1 MLFIA
6 FNSFCKLPV
15 DNYIREVNSM
25 NDPIVITYCFN
36 FDDGRDKTFSLQLD
50 RETLDCSSGDDND
63 VPEWAN
69 LSYKKC
75 TNCPL
80 SENDNKYCPVALNL
94 NNLTEKFFSIY
105 SHERVFVV
113 VTTEDRTYK
122 KRTTVE
128 EALGSLM
135 GIIMVTSG
143 CPVLDHLRPMA
154 RFHLPFSSPLETS
167 IRSLSMYILAQYLFN
182 KNTESNSINI
192 NLSDFEKIYAEISNV
207 NNDFSKRLRAAGEK
221 DANLSALTNLDCNAT
236 LVSFTIE
243 DTLNELKQYYSAYN
257 GEL

>member
-1 MLFIA
+1 
-6 FNSFCKLPV
+6 
-15 DNYIREVNSM
+15 M
-25 NDPIVITYCFN
+25 NGPIIITYCFN

-50 RETLDCSSGDDND
+50 RETLDFAKAETND
-63 VPEWAN
+63 APEWAN
-69 LSYKKC
+69 LSYNKC

-80 SENDNKYCPVALNL
+80 SETDNDYCPVAFNL
-94 NNLTEKFFSIY
+94 NHLTEKFCTES
-105 SHERVFVV
+105 SHESVFVS

-122 KRTTVE
+122 KRTTIE
-128 EALGSLM
+128 EALSSLM
-135 GIIMVTSG
+135 GIIMATSG

-154 RFHLPFSSPLETS
+154 RFHLPFSSPIETS

-192 NLSDFEKIYAEISNV
+192 NLSDFEKIYTEINSV
-207 NNDFSKRLRAAGEK
+207 NNDFSNRLRAAGEK

-243 DTLNELKQYYSAYN
+243 DTLNELKQYYSAYKR
-257 GEL
+257 

>member
-1 MLFIA
+1 
-6 FNSFCKLPV
+6 
-15 DNYIREVNSM
+15 M
-25 NDPIVITYCFN
+25 NDPIIITYCFN
-36 FDDGRDKTFSLQLD
+36 FDNGIDKTFSLQLD
-50 RETLDCSSGDDND
+50 RETLDFVNSEIND
-63 VPEWAN
+63 APDWAK
-69 LSYKKC
+69 LSYNKC

-80 SENDNKYCPVALNL
+80 SENDNNYCPVALNL
-94 NNLTEKFFSIY
+94 TNLTEKFNAVV
-105 SHERVFVV
+105 SHESVFVS

-122 KRTTVE
+122 KRTTIE
-128 EALGSLM
+128 EALSSLM
-135 GIIMVTSG
+135 GVIMATSG

-236 LVSFTIE
+236 LVSFTLE

-257 GEL
+257 GEV

>member
-1 MLFIA
+1 M
-6 FNSFCKLPV
+6 S
-15 DNYIREVNSM
+15 
-25 NDPIVITYCFN
+25 DPIVITYCFN
-36 FDDGRDKTFSLQLD
+36 FDDGRDKTFSIQLD
-50 RETLDCSSGDDND
+50 RETLDFTSGEKDD
-63 VPEWAN
+63 VPEWAK
-69 LSYKKC
+69 LSYNKC

-80 SENDNKYCPVALNL
+80 SEIDNEYCPVALNL
-94 NNLTEKFFSIY
+94 NNLTEKFNVVA
-105 SHERVFVV
+105 SHESVFVS

-122 KRTTVE
+122 KRTTIE
-128 EALGSLM
+128 EALSSLM

-207 NNDFSKRLRAAGEK
+207 NNDFSNRLRAAGEK

-236 LVSFTIE
+236 LVSFTLE
-243 DTLNELKQYYSAYN
+243 DTLNELKQYYPAYKR
-257 GEL
+257 EL